1 MKKYYTLVIA
11 LFVTLAVQS
20 QSSHTVGFES
30 SVDGAGWTWTMAENG
45 TNPALEFIANPVS
58 GGINTSANV
67 AKFTA
72 LQTGNAW
79 ALVFTDGDGEFTFD
93 ASNKI
98 VKIKVYKSRISGVA
112 IKVEGGTGTPLE
124 LNVSNTLVN
133 QWEELTFD
141 FSARIGQKFG
151 RLVIIPDFLAR
162 TSDQTVYFDDLVVP
176 DGVVPAPLPAPTT
189 AAPVPPSYSS
199 SDVVSMFSDA
209 FTPVAGVNL
218 NPGWGQATTVST
230 VDIAGNSTLKYAGLN
245 YQGTEFPSQDV
256 SAFDAIHIDY
266 WTPNSTALKFTIIS
280 AGQEKLY
287 TLPITTETW
296 SSVDIPLSYFSNV
309 ALASVFQ
316 FKVEGNGTV
325 YLDNLYFHKGIPT
338 ALETHVASDLAV
350 TYSRTSSTVSVSGS
364 DISSVEIINISGT
377 KVKSVSADG
386 VTSLNVSMDDLNN
399 GIYIISVTSQGKVTN
414 HKIIKK

>member
-1 MKKYYTLVIA
+1 MRKITN
-11 LFVTLAVQS
+11 LFFAAAAFVAFGS
-20 QSSHTVGFES
+20 SAMAQSSHTVGFES
-30 SVDGAGWTWTMAENG
+30 AADGAGWTWTMAENG

-98 VKIKVYKSRISGVA
+98 VKIKVYKARLSDVA
-112 IKVEGGTGTPLE
+112 IKIEGGTGTPLE
-124 LNVSNTLVN
+124 LKVSNTLVN

-141 FSARIGQKFG
+141 FSARVGQKFG

-162 TSDQTVYFDDLVVP
+162 TSDQILYFDDLVVP
-176 DGVVPAPLPAPTT
+176 DGVVPAPLPAPAT
-189 AAPVPPSYSS
+189 AAPAPYAS

-209 FTPVAGVNL
+209 FTPV
-218 NPGWGQATTVST
+218 PGWGQATTVST

-256 SAFDAIHIDY
+256 AAFDAIHIDY
-266 WTPNSTALKFTIIS
+266 WTPNSTSLKFTIIS

-287 TLPITTETW
+287 TLPITTGIW
-296 SSVDIPLSYFSNV
+296 NSVDIPLSYFSNV

-338 ALETHVASDLAV
+338 ALVTPKSSDLGVA
-350 TYSRTSSTVSVSGS
+350 YSRAAASVAISGS
-364 DISSVEIINISGT
+364 DITNVEIFNISGT
-377 KVKSVSADG
+377 KVKSVSAEG
-386 VTSLNVSMDDLNN
+386 TSSINVSIDDLNN